1 LTNHSNFFD
10 EFSLILTRRILNTEF
25 LLTSCTILNKA
36 NNSPFFETLQNRVFC
51 RVFGARC
58 ESYPD
63 SPFPKLNSKLYQMHH
78 NPISIQNLSYTYP
91 DGTQALQEIN
101 LSIKPSQRVALIGA
115 NGSGKSTLQLHLN
128 GILMPQEGQV
138 IIGEW
143 PVISENLLKIRN
155 FVGLVFQNPD
165 DQLFMPTVWED
176 VAFGPM
182 NLGLQDEELT
192 KRVLQA
198 LAAVDIEPERYGQR
212 STENLSG
219 GEKKRIAIAGVL
231 AMEPQVLVFDE
242 PSAQLDP
249 RSRRQLIELLQSLPL
264 TQLIATHDLDLA
276 LELCDRTVVLS
287 QGQVVFDGKT
297 EQVMSD
303 PEFLVQHALESP
315 LSYSRP
321 YCLLQDVPVMKL
333 PI

>member
-1 LTNHSNFFD
+1 
-10 EFSLILTRRILNTEF
+10 
-25 LLTSCTILNKA
+25 
-36 NNSPFFETLQNRVFC
+36 
-51 RVFGARC
+51 
-58 ESYPD
+58 
-63 SPFPKLNSKLYQMHH
+63 MHH
-78 NPISIQNLSYTYP
+78 NPIFIENLSYTYP
-91 DGTQALQEIN
+91 DGTQALSNVN
-101 LSIKPSQRVALIGA
+101 LSIKANERVALIGA

-128 GILMPQEGQV
+128 GILLPQEGQI

-143 PVISENLLKIRN
+143 PVDSEHLREIRN

-165 DQLFMPTVWED
+165 NQLFMPTVWED

-182 NLGLQDEELT
+182 NQGLRDEELT
-192 KRVLQA
+192 QRVLQA
-198 LAAVDIEPERYGQR
+198 MAGVDIDPERYGQR

-231 AMEPQVLVFDE
+231 AMQPQVLVFDE

-249 RSRRQLIELLQSLPL
+249 RSRRQLIELLQSLQL

-287 QGQVVFDGKT
+287 EGQVVYDGET
-297 EQVMSD
+297 ERVMSNPD
-303 PEFLVQHALESP
+303 FLVQHALESP

-321 YCLLQDVPVMKL
+321 YCKLDDAPVARVLLTSSPTN
-333 PI
+333 P

>member
-1 LTNHSNFFD
+1 
-10 EFSLILTRRILNTEF
+10 
-25 LLTSCTILNKA
+25 
-36 NNSPFFETLQNRVFC
+36 
-51 RVFGARC
+51 
-58 ESYPD
+58 
-63 SPFPKLNSKLYQMHH
+63 MHH
-78 NPISIQNLSYTYP
+78 NPIAIEHLSYSYP
-91 DGTQALQEIN
+91 DGTHALRDVN
-101 LSIKPSQRVALIGA
+101 LSIKANERVALIGA

-128 GILMPQEGQV
+128 GIILPQEGTV
-138 IIGEW
+138 IVGEW
-143 PVISENLLKIRN
+143 CVISENLREIRN

-165 DQLFMPTVWED
+165 NQLFMPTVWED

-182 NLGLQDEELT
+182 NLGLRDEELIE
-192 KRVLQA
+192 RVCQA
-198 LAAVDIEPERYGQR
+198 MQAVNIDPDYYGSR

-231 AMEPQVLVFDE
+231 AMHPQVLVLDE

-249 RSRRQLIELLQSLPL
+249 RSRRQLIELLKSLKL

-297 EQVMSD
+297 EQVMNDS
-303 PEFLVQHALESP
+303 EFLVEHALEPP

-321 YCLLQDVPVMKL
+321 YCLLEHA
-333 PI
+333 PIGPALSGCYS